1 MKVLFKLFLI
11 LVGRTTVLWYDRI
24 LWYTNLTLRE
34 REKGTHDER

>member
-1 MKVLFKLFLI
+1 MVVPFLSRCFFI
-11 LVGRTTVLWYDRI
+11 VRAGTTV